1 MQQINNNNKINNIK
15 INFYNNQ
22 IKQGRTQ
29 MLRINL
35 QELVKMMYFLKNCS
49 NKIKKY
55 NKLKQNIKKQ
65 IKKKLF
71 NHKHKIKKII
81 NK

>member
-15 INFYNNQ
+15 INFYINQ

-65 IKKKLF
+65 IKKKLL
-71 NHKHKIKKII
+71 NH
-81 NK
+81 